1 MTALLFFLPTERL
14 LYANEPDS
22 AFLFAYG
29 EDNGSGLYFAWSTDQ
44 DSWHAIG
51 HRHTFLR
58 SDTLGGDRKKDVPSF
73 LSRHPMGQWASR
85 YGV

>member
-1 MTALLFFLPTERL
+1 MRKFLLPVFMTALLFFLPTERL

-22 AFLFAYG
+22 AYLFAYG

-58 SDTLGGDRKKDVPSF
+58 SD
-73 LSRHPMGQWASR
+73 
-85 YGV
+85 YGR